1 MTNLCPTAEEVVRYA
16 VEATEG
22 NATAVLQRHV
32 MSCDQCRST
41 VGSMRHIAQ
50 ALRAHATVTDPESGH
65 CLDEFALV
73 QLVAGSPN
81 PERRAEMVAHLS
93 ACARCRGNAA
103 AISRVLE
110 EPAIHTEIAKVSA
123 VDSKSR
129 NVRVALGSAL
139 GIAAAV
145 TLFVIASPPPLGD
158 EEGATPAHR
167 DATITASIPPVAVAP
182 TGSVETVS
190 NIVWTSR
197 ARADLYR
204 VTLFDTEGTVLW
216 EAQTR
221 DTFVVVADSIAF
233 QAGVLYFWKV
243 RARTGFD
250 RWSETELVSF
260 TIVTATPERQ

>member
-1 MTNLCPTAEEVVRYA
+1 MTNLCPTAEELLRYTL
-16 VEATEG
+16 EATEG
-22 NATAVLQRHV
+22 NATAALQRHI

-41 VGSMRHIAQ
+41 VGSMRHAAE

-73 QLVAGSPN
+73 ELVAGSPN

-110 EPAIHTEIAKVSA
+110 EPAIHTEIANVSA

-129 NVRVALGSAL
+129 KVRVALGGAL
-139 GIAAAV
+139 GFAAAV
-145 TLFVIASPPPLGD
+145 TLFVIASPLSD

-167 DATITASIPPVAVAP
+167 DATLTASIPPVAVAP
-182 TGSVETVS
+182 TGSVETVY
-190 NIVWTSR
+190 NIIWTSG
-197 ARADLYR
+197 AGADLYR

-221 DTFVVVADSIAF
+221 DTFVVVADSVAF
-233 QAGVLYFWKV
+233 QAGVPYFWKV